1 LKNLVFL
8 KITVG
13 DFLVLQLGQGLSWQ
27 KRLFFFLEVQKIL
40 QEGVNSGF
48 QLLDDGVGLVTRHS
62 CDPLQPW
69 NEITNKA

>member
-1 LKNLVFL
+1 LKNLVSL
-8 KITVG
+8 KITDG
-13 DFLVLQLGQGLSWQ
+13 DFPVLQLGQGLSWQ
-27 KRLFFFLEVQKIL
+27 SCLLFFLEVQEIL

-48 QLLDDGVGLVTRHS
+48 QLLDDLGLVTRHS